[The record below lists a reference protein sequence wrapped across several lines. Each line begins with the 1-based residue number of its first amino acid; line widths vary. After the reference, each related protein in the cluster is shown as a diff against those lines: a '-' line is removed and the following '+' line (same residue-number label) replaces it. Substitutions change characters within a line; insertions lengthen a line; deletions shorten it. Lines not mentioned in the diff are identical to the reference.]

1 MYQQR
6 RVVDSEDQAVRDRA
20 EFAASC
26 SAAAAAVGT
35 SVSNSAT

>member
-6 RVVDSEDQAVRDRA
+6 RVVDGEDQAVRDRA
-20 EFAASC
+20 EFAAELLGS
-26 SAAAAAVGT
+26 AAAVGT